1 MTSIKIMCYI
11 EPINL
16 FNVDN
21 NKDNH
26 MYINNYQLEFTNELN
41 VNNNVLNNLHNN
53 ELNNLY
59 NNELNNELYNEV
71 NNELIHEITNEENN
85 TFLHVFIV
93 ALSLFLFYIAIL
105 TNADKIFIAIG
116 I

>member
-41 VNNNVLNNLHNN
+41 VHNNVLNNLHNN
-53 ELNNLY
+53 EV
-59 NNELNNELYNEV
+59 NNELYNEV

-105 TNADKIFIAIG
+105 TNADKIFIVIG